1 MSLRELNPNRKR
13 DPQTLVEEGTLDFTL
28 GDLPSA
34 VRKINEALTVD
45 PEFFPAHHAL
55 AEIYFSARDLP
66 KALAAATKAHQL
78 QPGDI
83 HINTSLS
90 RIYMEMGD
98 KAQAEHFGAK
108 ARMLGW
114 LGETFY
120 IGDLAID
127 LTASIG
133 VGLTRSATAKGLL
146 HAAGLAMYEAKSA
159 GRGRIHSSTI

>member
-1 MSLRELNPNRKR
+1 MPINLPDPRRKR

-28 GDLPSA
+28 GDLQSA
-34 VRKINEALTVD
+34 VRKINDALVAD
-45 PEFFPAHHAL
+45 PNFFPAHHAL

-66 KALAAATKAHQL
+66 KALESAKKAHEL

-98 KAQAEHFGAK
+98 KPQAEHFGAQ

-114 LGETFY
+114 KDELKTPPP
-120 IGDLAID
+120 A
-127 LTASIG
+127 
-133 VGLTRSATAKGLL
+133 VK
-146 HAAGLAMYEAKSA
+146 
-159 GRGRIHSSTI
+159 

>member
-1 MSLRELNPNRKR
+1 MSLRETDPRRKR

-34 VRKINEALTVD
+34 VRKINDALVAD
-45 PEFFPAHHAL
+45 PNFFPAHHAL

-66 KALAAATKAHQL
+66 KALESAKKAHEL

-98 KAQAEHFGAK
+98 KPQAEHFGAQ

-114 LGETFY
+114 KDELKTPPP
-120 IGDLAID
+120 
-127 LTASIG
+127 
-133 VGLTRSATAKGLL
+133 
-146 HAAGLAMYEAKSA
+146 AKS
-159 GRGRIHSSTI
+159 

>member
-1 MSLRELNPNRKR
+1 MSLRELNSNRKR

-28 GDLPSA
+28 GDLPA
-34 VRKINEALTVD
+34 ALQKLNDALSVD

-66 KALAAATKAHQL
+66 RALAAAKKAHQL

-98 KAQAEHFGAK
+98 KAQAEHFGAQ

-114 LGETFY
+114 KDELKQPPPG
-120 IGDLAID
+120 
-127 LTASIG
+127 
-133 VGLTRSATAKGLL
+133 K
-146 HAAGLAMYEAKSA
+146 
-159 GRGRIHSSTI
+159 